1 MGKFGVLFKHE
12 LKMQF
17 PWKPQRGKKVD
28 IIGSLLSVVMV
39 LFIALVFVQLLST
52 IAENYVLVRMNK
64 VYAPIERMR
73 ELLNLCYTVVILA
86 LTMSYLES
94 MRKTLTDKTHK
105 ALFLRMPVKQQTIFV
120 SKLAALMIR
129 NYILALLLIVPLN
142 TIFYISVDLPMTF
155 WGMTACIW
163 LLLPMTSFL
172 LATALLVPYIKVL
185 EFISNRYVL
194 MFVSI
199 TSIVIGAFWLY
210 SGFLKVVQS
219 LLETGSI
226 KFLFNADFVYSL
238 QSMLLWSYPANCFA
252 DMALGE
258 NLLRAFAIPVFIAA
272 VAIFVLYFVAKAL
285 FYATLYKNENRKQ
298 TGKAPKRVVK
308 RSPLVSLMKK
318 EFICIFREPKNLFS
332 YFAIAASMPVM
343 VYCCYTLFESLIVNT
358 LGLRVTFPLAILVL
372 LIFTILT
379 NTFCATN
386 ITRDGAAA
394 LKVKMFP
401 LKASTLLLAKVLLC
415 SIVSSLSIIV
425 SIAILIIA
433 TPLIWYD
440 ALFCAAIAIVFSLAQ
455 IFIATR
461 MDLNGAKLTSS
472 AVEMQSRSNKTIA
485 KVVTLGIVLAL
496 AVGIISVVCY
506 IFASIEIKNFIPM
519 LDMDIKR
526 YYAYLIPAIISA
538 FYFTIAV
545 FYYSYKIDKSLDGL
559 ML

>member
-1 MGKFGVLFKHE
+1 MGKFGILFRHE

-17 PWKPQRGKKVD
+17 PWKPQRGKRVD
-28 IIGSLLSVVMV
+28 ILGSLLSVLMI
-39 LFIALVFVQLLST
+39 LFIAFVFVSLLST
-52 IAENYVLVRMNK
+52 VASNYVLVKLNK

-73 ELLNLCYTVVILA
+73 ELLNLCYTVVIIA
-86 LTMSYLES
+86 LVMSYLES
-94 MRKTLTDKTHK
+94 MRQTLTDKTHK
-105 ALFLRMPVKQQTIFV
+105 DLFLRLPVKQQTIFV

-142 TIFYISVDLPMTF
+142 CIFYLSVELPATF
-155 WGMTACIW
+155 WVMTAFIW

-194 MFVSI
+194 MFLSI
-199 TSIVIGAFWLY
+199 TAIIIGAFWLY
-210 SGFLKVVQS
+210 SEFLQVVQS

-226 KFLFNADFVYSL
+226 KFLFNAKFIHTL
-238 QSMLLWSYPANCFA
+238 QAMLVWSYPANCFA

-272 VAIFVLYFVAKAL
+272 VAVFVLYFVAKAL
-285 FYATLYKNENRKQ
+285 FYATLYKNENRRH
-298 TGKAPKRVVK
+298 TGKPPRRVVK
-308 RSPLVSLMKK
+308 RSPLISLMKK

-343 VYCCYTLFESLIVNT
+343 VYCCYTLFESLIINM
-358 LGLRVTFPLAILVL
+358 LGLTVTFPLAILVL

-415 SIVSSLSIIV
+415 SVVSSLSIIV
-425 SIAILIIA
+425 SLVMLVGA
-433 TPLIWYD
+433 TQLLWYD
-440 ALFCAAIAIVFSLAQ
+440 AIFCGAIAIVFSLAQ

-472 AVEMQSRSNKTIA
+472 PVEMQSRSNKTIA
-485 KVVTLGIVLAL
+485 KVVTLGIILAL

-506 IFASIEIKNFIPM
+506 IFSEVKGIDLLENLSIKW
-519 LDMDIKR
+519 
-526 YYAYLIPAIISA
+526 YYAYLIPAAISA
-538 FYFTIAV
+538 LYFTVAV
-545 FYYSYKIDKSLDGL
+545 FYYSHKIDKSLDGL

>member
-1 MGKFGVLFKHE
+1 MSKFGILFRHE

-17 PWKPQRGKKVD
+17 PWKPQRGKRVD
-28 IIGSLLSVVMV
+28 ILGSLLSVLMI
-39 LFIALVFVQLLST
+39 LFIAFVFVSLLST
-52 IAENYVLVRMNK
+52 VASNYVLVKLNK

-73 ELLNLCYTVVILA
+73 ELLNLCYSIVIVA
-86 LTMSYLES
+86 LVITYLES

-105 ALFLRMPVKQQTIFV
+105 DLFLRLPVKQQTIFV

-142 TIFYISVDLPMTF
+142 IIFYISVELPFTFWIMTF
-155 WGMTACIW
+155 FIW

-172 LATALLVPYIKVL
+172 IATALLVPYIKVL

-194 MFVSI
+194 MFLSI
-199 TSIVIGAFWLY
+199 TAIIIGAFWLY
-210 SGFLKVVQS
+210 SGFLQVVQS

-226 KFLFNADFVYSL
+226 KFLFNSDFIRTL
-238 QSMLLWSYPANCFA
+238 QTLLVWTYPANCFA

-258 NLLRAFAIPVFIAA
+258 NLLRAFAIPIFIAA

-285 FYATLYKNENRKQ
+285 FYATLYKNDNKRQ
-298 TGKAPKRVVK
+298 VGKKPRRTAKH
-308 RSPLVSLMKK
+308 SPLISLIKK

-343 VYCCYTLFESLIVNT
+343 VYCCYTLFESLIVNM
-358 LGLRVTFPLAILVL
+358 LGLTVTFPLAILVL

-415 SIVSSLSIIV
+415 SVVSSLSIVISLV
-425 SIAILIIA
+425 VLVITS
-433 TPLIWYD
+433 PLLWYD
-440 ALFCAAIAIVFSLAQ
+440 ALFCGAIAIVFSVAQ

-496 AVGIISVVCY
+496 VVGIISVVCY
-506 IFASIEIKNFIPM
+506 IFSEVKGIDFLENLSIKQ
-519 LDMDIKR
+519 
-526 YYAYLIPAIISA
+526 YYAYLIPALISA
-538 FYFTIAV
+538 IYFTVAV
-545 FYYSYKIDKSLDGL
+545 FYYGHKIDKSLDGL

>member
-1 MGKFGVLFKHE
+1 MGKFGVLFRHE

-17 PWKPQRGKKVD
+17 PWKPQRGRRVD
-28 IIGSLLSVVMV
+28 VIGSLLSVLMV
-39 LFIALVFVQLLST
+39 LFIAAVFVWLLST
-52 IAENYVLVRMNK
+52 VASNYVLVRLNK

-73 ELLNLCYTVVILA
+73 ELLNLCYTVIILA

-105 ALFLRMPVKQQTIFV
+105 SLFLRMPVKQQTIFV

-142 TIFYISVDLPMTF
+142 CIFYISVELPMSF

-172 LATALLVPYIKVL
+172 LATALLVPYIKIL
-185 EFISNRYVL
+185 EFISNRYIL
-194 MFVSI
+194 MFISI
-199 TSIVIGAFWLY
+199 TSIIIGAFWLY
-210 SGFLKVVQS
+210 SGFLKVIQS
-219 LLETGSI
+219 LLETGNI
-226 KFLFNADFVYSL
+226 KFLFNEKFIYSL
-238 QSMLLWSYPANCFA
+238 QSMLLWAYPANCFA

-258 NLLRAFAIPVFIAA
+258 NLLMAFSIPVFIAA

-285 FYATLYKNENRKQ
+285 FYATLYKNENRRH
-298 TGKAPKRVVK
+298 TGKPPRRVVK
-308 RSPLVSLMKK
+308 RSPLGSLIKK

-343 VYCCYTLFESLIVNT
+343 VYCCYTLFESLIINM

-415 SIVSSLSIIV
+415 SVVSSLSIVV
-425 SIAILIIA
+425 SITVLVVA
-433 TPLIWYD
+433 TPLAWYD
-440 ALFCAAIAIVFSLAQ
+440 ALFCGAIAIIFSLAQ

-485 KVVTLGIVLAL
+485 KVVTLGIILAL
-496 AVGIISVVCY
+496 AVGIISVACY
-506 IFASIEIKNFIPM
+506 IFSAIEIKDVFPS
-519 LDMDIKR
+519 LDISIKS
-526 YYAYLIPAIISA
+526 YYAYVIPAVISA
-538 FYFTIAV
+538 FYFAV
-545 FYYSYKIDKSLDGL
+545 AVSYYRHKIDKSLDGL

>member
-1 MGKFGVLFKHE
+1 MSKFGILFRHE

-17 PWKPQRGKKVD
+17 PWKPQRGKRVD
-28 IIGSLLSVVMV
+28 ILGSLLSVLMI
-39 LFIALVFVQLLST
+39 LFIAFVFVSLLST
-52 IAENYVLVRMNK
+52 VASNYVLVKLNK

-73 ELLNLCYTVVILA
+73 ELLNLCYSIVIVA
-86 LTMSYLES
+86 LVMTYLES

-105 ALFLRMPVKQQTIFV
+105 DLFLRLPVKQQTIFV

-142 TIFYISVDLPMTF
+142 IIFYISVELPFTFWIMTF
-155 WGMTACIW
+155 FIW

-172 LATALLVPYIKVL
+172 IATALLVPYIKVL

-194 MFVSI
+194 MFLSI
-199 TSIVIGAFWLY
+199 TAIIIGAFWLY
-210 SGFLKVVQS
+210 SGFLQVIQS

-226 KFLFNADFVYSL
+226 KFLFNSDFIRTL
-238 QSMLLWSYPANCFA
+238 QTLLVWTYPANCFA

-258 NLLRAFAIPVFIAA
+258 NLLRAFAIPIFIAA

-285 FYATLYKNENRKQ
+285 FYATLYKNDNKRQ
-298 TGKAPKRVVK
+298 VGKKPRRTVK
-308 RSPLVSLMKK
+308 HSPLISLIKK

-343 VYCCYTLFESLIVNT
+343 VYCCYTLFESLIVNM
-358 LGLRVTFPLAILVL
+358 LGLTVTFPLAILVL

-415 SIVSSLSIIV
+415 SVVSSLSIVISLV
-425 SIAILIIA
+425 VLVITS
-433 TPLIWYD
+433 PLLWYD
-440 ALFCAAIAIVFSLAQ
+440 ALFCGAIAIVFSVAQ

-496 AVGIISVVCY
+496 IVGIISVVCY
-506 IFASIEIKNFIPM
+506 IFSEVKGIDFLENLSIKQ
-519 LDMDIKR
+519 
-526 YYAYLIPAIISA
+526 YYAYLIPALISA
-538 FYFTIAV
+538 IYFTVAV
-545 FYYSYKIDKSLDGL
+545 FYYSHKIDKSLDGL

>member
-1 MGKFGVLFKHE
+1 MSKFGILFRHE

-17 PWKPQRGKKVD
+17 PWKPQRGKRVD
-28 IIGSLLSVVMV
+28 ILGSLLSVLMI
-39 LFIALVFVQLLST
+39 LFIAFVFVSLLST
-52 IAENYVLVRMNK
+52 VASNYVLVKLNK

-73 ELLNLCYTVVILA
+73 ELLNLCYSIVIVA
-86 LTMSYLES
+86 LVMTYLES

-105 ALFLRMPVKQQTIFV
+105 DLFLRLPVKQQTIFV

-142 TIFYISVDLPMTF
+142 IIFYISVELTFTFWIMTF
-155 WGMTACIW
+155 FIW

-172 LATALLVPYIKVL
+172 IATALLVPYIKVL

-194 MFVSI
+194 MFLSI
-199 TSIVIGAFWLY
+199 TAIIIGAFWLY
-210 SGFLKVVQS
+210 SGFLQVIQS

-226 KFLFNADFVYSL
+226 KFLFNSDFIRTL
-238 QSMLLWSYPANCFA
+238 QTLLVWTYPANCFA

-258 NLLRAFAIPVFIAA
+258 NLLRAFAIPIFIAA

-285 FYATLYKNENRKQ
+285 FYATLYKNDNKRQ
-298 TGKAPKRVVK
+298 VGKKPRRTVK
-308 RSPLVSLMKK
+308 YSPLISLIKK

-343 VYCCYTLFESLIVNT
+343 VYCCYTLFESLIVNM
-358 LGLRVTFPLAILVL
+358 LGLTVTFPLAILVL

-415 SIVSSLSIIV
+415 SVVSSLSIVISLV
-425 SIAILIIA
+425 VLVITS
-433 TPLIWYD
+433 PLLWYD
-440 ALFCAAIAIVFSLAQ
+440 ALFCGAIAIVFSVAQ

-496 AVGIISVVCY
+496 VVGIISVVCY
-506 IFASIEIKNFIPM
+506 IFSEVKGIDFLENLSIKQ
-519 LDMDIKR
+519 
-526 YYAYLIPAIISA
+526 YYAYLIPALISA
-538 FYFTIAV
+538 IYFTVAV
-545 FYYSYKIDKSLDGL
+545 FYYSHKIDKSLDGL

>member
-17 PWKPQRGKKVD
+17 PWKPQRGKRVD
-28 IIGSLLSVVMV
+28 IIGSLLSVLMV
-39 LFIALVFVQLLST
+39 LFIALVFVSLLST
-52 IAENYVLVRMNK
+52 IASNYVLVRLNK

-73 ELLNLCYTVVILA
+73 ELLNLCYVVIILA

-105 ALFLRMPVKQQTIFV
+105 DIFLRMPVKQQTIFV

-142 TIFYISVDLPMTF
+142 CIFYLSVELPMSF
-155 WGMTACIW
+155 WGMTAFIW

-172 LATALLVPYIKVL
+172 LATALLVPYIKIL
-185 EFISNRYVL
+185 EFISSRYVL
-194 MFVSI
+194 MFISI
-199 TSIVIGAFWLY
+199 TSIIIGAFWLY
-210 SGFLKVVQS
+210 SGFLKVIQS
-219 LLETGSI
+219 LLETGDI
-226 KFLFNADFVYSL
+226 KFLFNEKFIRSL
-238 QSMLLWSYPANCFA
+238 QSMLVWAYPANCFA

-258 NLLRAFAIPVFIAA
+258 NLLKAFAIPVFIAA

-298 TGKAPKRVVK
+298 TGKPPRRVVK
-308 RSPLVSLMKK
+308 RSPLISLMKK

-343 VYCCYTLFESLIVNT
+343 VYCCYTLFESLILNM
-358 LGLRVTFPLAILVL
+358 LGLSVTFPLAVLVL

-415 SIVSSLSIIV
+415 SVVSSLSIVISLV
-425 SIAILIIA
+425 LLVAA
-433 TPLIWYD
+433 TPLLWYD
-440 ALFCAAIAIVFSLAQ
+440 ALFCGAIAIVFSLAQ

-485 KVVTLGIVLAL
+485 KVVTLGIILAL
-496 AVGIISVVCY
+496 AVGIISVACY
-506 IFASIEIKNFIPM
+506 IFSAIAIKDLFPNLNISIK
-519 LDMDIKR
+519 KS
-526 YYAYLIPAIISA
+526 YAYLIPAGLSA

-545 FYYSYKIDKSLDGL
+545 FYYRHKIEKSLDGL

>member
-1 MGKFGVLFKHE
+1 MSKFGILFRHE

-17 PWKPQRGKKVD
+17 PWKPQRGKRVD
-28 IIGSLLSVVMV
+28 ILGSLLSVLMI
-39 LFIALVFVQLLST
+39 LFIAFVFVSLLST
-52 IAENYVLVRMNK
+52 VASNYVLVKLNK

-73 ELLNLCYTVVILA
+73 ELLNLCYSIVIVA
-86 LTMSYLES
+86 LVMTYLES

-105 ALFLRMPVKQQTIFV
+105 DLFLRLPVKQQTIFV

-142 TIFYISVDLPMTF
+142 IIFYISVELPFTFWIMTF
-155 WGMTACIW
+155 FIW

-172 LATALLVPYIKVL
+172 IATALLVPYIKVL

-194 MFVSI
+194 MFLSI
-199 TSIVIGAFWLY
+199 TAIIIGAFWLY
-210 SGFLKVVQS
+210 SGFLQVVQS

-226 KFLFNADFVYSL
+226 KFLFNSDFIRTL
-238 QSMLLWSYPANCFA
+238 QTLLVWTYPANCFA

-258 NLLRAFAIPVFIAA
+258 NLLRAFAIPIFIAA

-285 FYATLYKNENRKQ
+285 FYATLYKNDNKRQ
-298 TGKAPKRVVK
+298 VGKKPRRTVK
-308 RSPLVSLMKK
+308 HSPLISLIKK

-343 VYCCYTLFESLIVNT
+343 VYCCYTLFESLIVNM
-358 LGLRVTFPLAILVL
+358 LGLTVTFPLAILVL

-415 SIVSSLSIIV
+415 SVVSSLSIVISLV
-425 SIAILIIA
+425 VLVITS
-433 TPLIWYD
+433 PLLWYD
-440 ALFCAAIAIVFSLAQ
+440 ALFCGAIAIVFSVAQ

-496 AVGIISVVCY
+496 VVGIISVVCY
-506 IFASIEIKNFIPM
+506 IFSEVKGIDFLENLSIKQ
-519 LDMDIKR
+519 
-526 YYAYLIPAIISA
+526 YYAYLIPALISA
-538 FYFTIAV
+538 IYFTVAV
-545 FYYSYKIDKSLDGL
+545 FYYSHKIDKSLDGL

>member
-1 MGKFGVLFKHE
+1 MSKFGILFRHE

-17 PWKPQRGKKVD
+17 PWKPQRGKRVD
-28 IIGSLLSVVMV
+28 ILGSLLSVLMI
-39 LFIALVFVQLLST
+39 LFIAFVFVSLLST
-52 IAENYVLVRMNK
+52 VASNYVLVKLNK

-73 ELLNLCYTVVILA
+73 ELLNLCYSIVIVA
-86 LTMSYLES
+86 LVMTYLES

-105 ALFLRMPVKQQTIFV
+105 DLFLRLPVKQQTIFV

-142 TIFYISVDLPMTF
+142 IIFYISVELPFTFWIMTF
-155 WGMTACIW
+155 FIW

-172 LATALLVPYIKVL
+172 IATALLVPYIKVL

-194 MFVSI
+194 MFLSI
-199 TSIVIGAFWLY
+199 TAIIIGAFWLY
-210 SGFLKVVQS
+210 SGFLQVVQS

-226 KFLFNADFVYSL
+226 KFLFNSDFIRTL
-238 QSMLLWSYPANCFA
+238 QTLLVWTYPANCFA

-258 NLLRAFAIPVFIAA
+258 NLLRAFAIPIFIAA

-285 FYATLYKNENRKQ
+285 FYATLYKNDNKRQ
-298 TGKAPKRVVK
+298 VGKKPRRTVK
-308 RSPLVSLMKK
+308 LSPLISLIKK

-343 VYCCYTLFESLIVNT
+343 VYCCYTLFESLIVNM
-358 LGLRVTFPLAILVL
+358 LGLTVTFPLAILVL

-415 SIVSSLSIIV
+415 SVVSSLSIVISLV
-425 SIAILIIA
+425 VLVITS
-433 TPLIWYD
+433 PLLWYD
-440 ALFCAAIAIVFSLAQ
+440 ALFCGAIAIVFSVAQ

-496 AVGIISVVCY
+496 IVGIISVVCY
-506 IFASIEIKNFIPM
+506 IFSEVKGIDFLENLSIKQ
-519 LDMDIKR
+519 
-526 YYAYLIPAIISA
+526 YYAYLIPALISA
-538 FYFTIAV
+538 IYFTVAV
-545 FYYSYKIDKSLDGL
+545 FYYSHKIDKSLDGL